1 MAKTD
6 TDTHSDIA
14 RNLGLDHATN
24 RSKKR
29 KWLLLGGVVIVLV
42 VIAFMWIRR
51 DDGDTVQYKTE
62 QAQRGNLTVIVTATG
77 TLEPTNQV
85 DVGSELSGIVD
96 GVYVDY
102 NDIVKVG
109 QVLAK
114 LDTSKLDAQVL
125 QSKAALSAAQA
136 KVLDAKAT
144 VLETK
149 LKYDRCVALAK
160 TQMCSPQD
168 VDTDRADYVRAQAS
182 EASAKAAVSQAQA
195 TLDGIQ
201 TDLSKAVIRS
211 PINGIVLKRSIEPGQ
226 TVAASLQAPVL
237 FTLAEDLTKMQLQ
250 VDVDEADVGQVKA
263 GQSATFTVD
272 AYPDRSFPA
281 RINQV
286 RYGAQTV
293 QGVVTYETILDV
305 DNTDLSLRPGMTATA
320 DIVVKKVDNA
330 ILIPNAALRFA
341 PPAQQAQT
349 STRSGGSLFSRLFPR
364 RRHDTQKTREPGTG
378 NNEQK
383 QVWTLQDNKLVALKI
398 TTGATNGIMTQVTG
412 GGGIEPG
419 TPLVVDM
426 TGAGG

>member
-6 TDTHSDIA
+6 SDMDSDIA
-14 RNLGLDHATN
+14 RNLGLDHATR
-24 RSKKR
+24 RSRNR
-29 KWLLLGGVVIVLV
+29 KWFLLGGVVVVLAL
-42 VIAFMWIRR
+42 IAFIWLKK
-51 DDGDTVQYKTE
+51 DNEDAVQYKTE
-62 QAQRGNLTVIVTATG
+62 RAQRGDLTVTVTATG

-85 DVGSELSGIVD
+85 DVGSELSGIVEA
-96 GVYVDY
+96 VYVDY
-102 NDIVKVG
+102 NDAVKVG

-125 QSKAALSAAQA
+125 QSKAALSAAKA

-149 LKYDRCVALAK
+149 LKYDRCAALAK

-168 VDTDRADYVRAQAS
+168 VDTDRAAYVRAQAS

-195 TLDGIQ
+195 TLDAIQ

-250 VDVDEADVGQVKA
+250 VDVDEADVGKVKA
-263 GQSATFTVD
+263 GQEATFTVD
-272 AYPDRSFPA
+272 AYPDRTFPA

-320 DIVVKKVDNA
+320 DIIVKKVHDA

-341 PPAQQAQT
+341 PPAQQVQT
-349 STRSGGSLFSRLFPR
+349 SARSGGSLFSRLFPR
-364 RRHDTQKTREPGTG
+364 RRHNTQKPREAETG
-378 NNEQK
+378 DNKQK
-383 QVWTLQDNKLVALKI
+383 QVWTLQDNKPVALKI
-398 TTGATNGIMTQVTG
+398 TTGATNGVMTQVTG
-412 GGGIEPG
+412 GAVEPG

-426 TGAGG
+426 IGSSA

>member
-6 TDTHSDIA
+6 SETDSDIA
-14 RNLGLDHATN
+14 RNLGLDHAA
-24 RSKKR
+24 RRGKRR
-29 KWLLLGGVVIVLV
+29 KWFVLGGVIVVLA
-42 VIAFMWIRR
+42 VIAFIWLKK
-51 DDGDTVQYKTE
+51 DNEDTVQYKTE
-62 QAQRGNLTVIVTATG
+62 QAQRGNLTVTVTATG

-96 GVYVDY
+96 AVYVDY
-102 NDIVKVG
+102 NDVVKVG

-114 LDTSKLDAQVL
+114 LDTSKLDAQMQ

-149 LKYDRCVALAK
+149 LKYDRCITLAK

-195 TLDGIQ
+195 TIDGIQ

-211 PINGIVLKRSIEPGQ
+211 PINGIVLKRTIEPGQ
-226 TVAASLQAPVL
+226 TVAASLQAPIL

-263 GQSATFTVD
+263 GQEATFTVD
-272 AYPDRSFPA
+272 AYPDRNFPA

-320 DIVVKKVDNA
+320 DIVVNKVNNA

-341 PPAQQAQT
+341 PPAQQVQT
-349 STRSGGSLFSRLFPR
+349 SARSGGSLFSRLFPR
-364 RRHDTQKTREPGTG
+364 RRHNTQKPREAETG
-378 NNEQK
+378 NDKQK

-398 TTGATNGIMTQVTG
+398 STGATNGVMTEVIG
-412 GGGIEPG
+412 GAVVPG

-426 TGAGG
+426 TGSGG